1 MNLQHQVHLHV
12 WGICRKE
19 VQTQPCCLNQYLQH
33 TSPSP
38 VVRNTT
44 KINYSCTA
52 QKSQN
57 YRILGWVG
65 LERPL
70 KVSPW
75 AGTPRKKGCGKV
87 PAMAHCKEKL
97 G

>member
-33 TSPSP
+33 TPPSP

-44 KINYSCTA
+44 KIIPVQPKNL
-52 QKSQN
+52 
-57 YRILGWVG
+57 RITESWGGLGW
-65 LERPL
+65 
-70 KVSPW
+70 
-75 AGTPRKKGCGKV
+75 KG
-87 PAMAHCKEKL
+87 P
-97 G
+97 